1 MCQFWVSRSH
11 SENILVVALVAR
23 GVNRAWLIFKVEA
36 FANFFMTEKCSK
48 KKLNKNESKS
58 ALSAYIDHLDSSLS
72 QVQDL
77 IIFIVIFKYQM
88 SNYTLNAN
96 T

>member
-1 MCQFWVSRSH
+1 
-11 SENILVVALVAR
+11 
-23 GVNRAWLIFKVEA
+23 
-36 FANFFMTEKCSK
+36 MTEKCLK
-48 KKLNKNESKS
+48 KKLNKKESKS

-72 QVQDL
+72 QAQDL

-88 SNYTLNAN
+88 SNYTMNAN